1 MLVGVTIGIPV
12 TPTDMMPLLESVDAV
27 RLAALRAGDERAF
40 ADLVDEL
47 SPRMLKLA
55 RVYLTGAALA
65 EDAVQEAWIVVLG
78 SLDRFEGRSSL
89 ATWILGIVVNVARAR
104 GRHEA
109 RSRPFS
115 SLSTDDEPIID
126 PDRFLPPDHERWPGH
141 WAIPPA
147 PWPEHALETAEAAR
161 VIRETV
167 AALPQTQRAVITLR
181 DMIGCSPAETCNAL
195 GLTDTN
201 QRVLLHRARTT
212 VRAALEAAFDTT
224 EAVA

>member
-1 MLVGVTIGIPV
+1 MVRLS
-12 TPTDMMPLLESVDAV
+12 ESADAA
-27 RLAALRAGDERAF
+27 RLAALRAGEERAF

-55 RVYLTGAALA
+55 RVYLSGATLA
-65 EDAVQEAWIVVLG
+65 EEAVQEAWVVVLET
-78 SLDRFEGRSSL
+78 LDRFEGRSSL
-89 ATWILGIVVNVARAR
+89 STWILGIVMNVARAR
-104 GRHEA
+104 GRHES

-115 SLSTDDEPIID
+115 SVSTDDEPIID

-141 WAIPPA
+141 WAIAPA
-147 PWPEHALETAEAAR
+147 PWPARAVETAEAAQ
-161 VIRETV
+161 VIRDTI

-181 DMIGCSPAETCNAL
+181 DMIGCTPEETCNTL

-201 QRVLLHRARTT
+201 HRVLLHRARTK

>member
-1 MLVGVTIGIPV
+1 MPV
-12 TPTDMMPLLESVDAV
+12 SESSDAA
-27 RLAALRAGDERAF
+27 RIAALRAGDERAF

-55 RVYLTGAALA
+55 RVYLTGFAVA
-65 EDAVQEAWIVVLG
+65 EEAVQEAWIVVLE

-89 ATWILGIVVNVARAR
+89 ATWVLGIVVNVARAR
-104 GRHEA
+104 GRHES

-115 SLSTDDEPIID
+115 SLTAENEPIID

-141 WAIPPA
+141 WAIAPV
-147 PWPEHALETAEAAR
+147 PWPERALETAQAAQ
-161 VIRETV
+161 VIRDAV
-167 AALPQTQRAVITLR
+167 AALPVMQRAVITLR
-181 DMIGCSPAETCNAL
+181 DMIGCTSEETCNAL

-201 QRVLLHRARTT
+201 QRVLLHRARTK

>member
-1 MLVGVTIGIPV
+1 MTRS
-12 TPTDMMPLLESVDAV
+12 ESSDAA

-40 ADLVDEL
+40 ATLVDEL
-47 SPRMLKLA
+47 SPRMLRLA
-55 RVYLTGAALA
+55 RVYLTGVAVA
-65 EDAVQEAWIVVLG
+65 EEAVQEAWIVVLE

-89 ATWILGIVVNVARAR
+89 PTWILGIIVNVARAR
-104 GRHEA
+104 GRHES

-115 SLSTDDEPIID
+115 SFATDDQPAID
-126 PDRFLPPDHERWPGH
+126 PDRFLPPSHERWPGH

-147 PWPEHALETAEAAR
+147 PWPEHALETAEAAQ
-161 VIRETV
+161 VIREMV
-167 AALPQTQRAVITLR
+167 AALPRTQRAVITLR
-181 DMIGCSPAETCNAL
+181 DMIGCTPEETCNAL

-201 QRVLLHRARTT
+201 QRVLLHRARTK

>member
-1 MLVGVTIGIPV
+1 
-12 TPTDMMPLLESVDAV
+12 MMPFVESTDAA
-27 RLAALRAGDERAF
+27 RLAALRAGDERTF
-40 ADLVDEL
+40 TTLVDEL

-55 RVYLTGAALA
+55 RAYLTGAAIA
-65 EDAVQEAWIVVLG
+65 EEAVQEAWIVVLR
-78 SLDRFEGRSSL
+78 SIDRFEGRSSL

-104 GRHEA
+104 GRHES

-115 SLSTDDEPIID
+115 SLSTSDQPVID

-141 WAIPPA
+141 WAIAPA
-147 PWPEHALETAEAAR
+147 PWPERALETAEAEQ
-161 VIRETV
+161 VIRETI

-181 DMIGCSPAETCNAL
+181 DMIGCTPEETCNTL

-201 QRVLLHRARTT
+201 HRVLLHRARTK
-212 VRAALEAAFDTT
+212 VRVALEAAFDTT